1 MNSSNTYAHIFQIM
15 DEIIIIHELVYENG
29 SAVNYRILDVN
40 PAFEKAYNLQKTD
53 VINRLATDVYQ
64 VDEPPFLDRYIRVVE
79 SSEHDR
85 FEMHPKNI
93 HRTFLVSVYPDDENR
108 FVSIATDISSLPESE
123 PGIKPQGDLVP
134 ICANC
139 KKIRDKENKWE
150 PVEAFI
156 NRHIDVRLSHGIC
169 PDCMKVLYPGFVN
182 DNNKDI

>member
-1 MNSSNTYAHIFQIM
+1 MKSSNTYAHIFETM
-15 DEIIIIHELVYENG
+15 DEIMIIHELVHENG
-29 SAVNYRILDVN
+29 KAVNYRILEVN
-40 PAFEKAYNLQKTD
+40 PAFEKTYNIQKAD
-53 VINRLATDVYQ
+53 VVNRLATDVYQ
-64 VDEPPFLDRYIRVVE
+64 VDKPPFLDKFIKVVE
-79 SSEHDR
+79 LSEHDR
-85 FEMHPKNI
+85 FEMHLKNI

-108 FVSIATDISSLPESE
+108 FVSIATDISNLPESE
-123 PGIKPQGDLVP
+123 KETGVHGDLIS

-139 KKIRDKENKWE
+139 KKIRNKEDKWE